1 MQDTKLH
8 PLKLV
13 RTAALGAALCAAVGL
28 ACFFGGRRS
37 ARDSAETT
45 RLDAVVL
52 ETRLTEIR
60 ELATVNYHYT
70 NMAQFEN
77 GSDFYGVRI
86 PFTTKRFILTYD
98 GEIKAGIDLNRAGV
112 EVRDT
117 EVLVTLPGAQILSHE
132 IDENSVEIFDEK
144 TSIFNP
150 FTVEDF
156 TSFQAGQKSVMEQKA
171 LDGGL
176 LDEAAARAG
185 DSVALLLS
193 PLVPDGYT
201 LTVSAG
207 ASA

>member
-13 RTAALGAALCAAVGL
+13 RTAALCAALCAAVGL
-28 ACFFGGRRS
+28 VCFFVGRRC
-37 ARDSAETT
+37 ARDTAENT

-60 ELATVNYHYT
+60 ELAVVNYHYT

-98 GEIKAGIDLNRAGV
+98 GEIRAGIDLKRAGV
-112 EVRDT
+112 EIREA

-132 IDENSVEIFDEK
+132 INENSVEIFDEK

-156 TSFQAGQKSVMEQKA
+156 TSFQAGQKAVMEQKA
-171 LDGGL
+171 VEGGL
-176 LDEAAARAG
+176 LDEAAAQAR

-193 PLVPDGYT
+193 PLVPEGYT
-201 LTVSAG
+201 LSVSTG
-207 ASA
+207 MSA